1 MSHSIRPEV
10 NNFKFGFMFL
20 VRHEENSCHITLH
33 DDTANTVYVSGTY
46 VSGFEAGHTVT
57 RDKKRV
63 SPELLIFN

>member
-10 NNFKFGFMFL
+10 NNFKFSFMFL
-20 VRHEENSCHITLH
+20 VRHEENSCHIALH

-57 RDKKRV
+57 RDKKRA
-63 SPELLIFN
+63 SPELLSFN